1 MNLGMANWVLC
12 LESHRI
18 LAKCRPDCVLIWR
31 LDLGQAQIWGRTHF
45 LVSVRL
51 KHRGFLLVISS
62 QFPDPARGHPLSM
75 IAGVH

>member
-1 MNLGMANWVLC
+1 MEVFFPRRVL
-12 LESHRI
+12 
-18 LAKCRPDCVLIWR
+18 RPKSLVLIWR

-62 QFPDPARGHPLSM
+62 QFPDPASGHPLSM